1 MIVSIEKRLG
11 VLIGVK
17 RRERLLEGKLEYK
30 QENFILCDEK
40 HPFEGCA
47 KGRAVC
53 SLATLSR
60 LENGKH
66 DNNHALLDFF
76 LKKLGIIYRIRE
88 SVYQHENHCL
98 NRIAFGFSS
107 EPMDLFNTEMEALT
121 LFFMQNQDDL
131 LIAFD
136 ITADR
141 FIRKAMLNQSVT
153 RDEYN
158 ALMKTRGIVHPLIRH
173 WLNGCGLM
181 LKQTHPDFWDLE
193 IDPEGLIFTEAVK
206 VVKNLRRITD
216 LDNDLV
222 LTALYQRFH
231 PKSMAVTILEKL
243 IRSVHGEITDTVE
256 EALTESDLCLMII
269 KGIQV
274 SRTGTSELYKLLVR
288 YRDTNEP
295 RDRLDYLRD
304 EIIPFLS
311 KEPHPKMISIA
322 LSDDVL
328 SLCQNLKTYKPLV
341 ALVTL
346 LSENNG

>member
-17 RRERLLEGKLEYK
+17 RRERLLEGELEYK
-30 QENFILCDEK
+30 QENFILCDER

-88 SVYQHENHCL
+88 SVYQQENHVL

-107 EPMDLFNTEMEALT
+107 VPMDQFNTELEALK
-121 LFFMQNQDDL
+121 LFFMNNQDDP
-131 LIAFD
+131 LIGLDVLAH
-136 ITADR
+136 R
-141 FIRKAMLNQSVT
+141 FISRVMLNQSVT
-153 RDEYN
+153 LHEYN
-158 ALMKTRGIVHPLIRH
+158 SLMKTHGIVHPLISQ
-173 WLNGCGLM
+173 WLKGCGML
-181 LKQTHPDFWDLE
+181 LKQTHPDFWDLKVE
-193 IDPEGLIFTEAVK
+193 TDGYIFTEAVK
-206 VVKNLRRITD
+206 TVKNLRRISD

-222 LTALYQRFH
+222 QALYQRFH
-231 PKSMAVTILEKL
+231 PKSMAEKILEKL
-243 IRSVHGEITDTVE
+243 IRSLHGEIGGTPE
-256 EALTESDLCLMII
+256 EAMTESELCLMILRNGSLKR
-269 KGIQV
+269 KGQSVLAIALAHYREIREQ
-274 SRTGTSELYKLLVR
+274 RDKL
-288 YRDTNEP
+288 DF
-295 RDRLDYLRD
+295 LRD
-304 EIIPFLS
+304 EILPLLS
-311 KEPHPKMISIA
+311 MEPTPRRISIA

-328 SLCQNLKTYKPLV
+328 SLCQTLKTYKPLV

-346 LSENNG
+346 LSENNV